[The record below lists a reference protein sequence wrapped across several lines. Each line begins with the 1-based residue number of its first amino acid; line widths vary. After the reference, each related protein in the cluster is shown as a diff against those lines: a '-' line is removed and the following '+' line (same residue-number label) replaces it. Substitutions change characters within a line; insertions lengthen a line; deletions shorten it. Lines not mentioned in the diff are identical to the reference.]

1 VGAVGINET
10 TPAHINP
17 TYVVFEKFLST
28 TSTALLLCYATTLT
42 DRHRYYSM
50 LFHADL
56 VSNLHKPRIARI
68 SHLDSRELAHYA
80 IYDGSGLE
88 KIVIINT
95 AYYYGTGERPVKTSD
110 FSSSL
115 GKRLKV
121 RRLTG
126 PAVKANVDISWS
138 GQKEDSERKLEGLL
152 IVERVR
158 DGLVTIK
165 AGEAVIV
172 QRGG

>member
-1 VGAVGINET
+1 
-10 TPAHINP
+10 
-17 TYVVFEKFLST
+17 
-28 TSTALLLCYATTLT
+28 
-42 DRHRYYSM
+42 M

-56 VSNLHKPRIARI
+56 VSDLHRPRIARI

-80 IYDGSGLE
+80 IYDGFSLE

-110 FSSSL
+110 FSVSL
-115 GKRLKV
+115 GKKLKV

-126 PAVKANVDISWS
+126 PAVNAKIDISWS
-138 GQKEDSERKLEGLL
+138 GQEVNGEGKLKGEL
-152 IVERVR
+152 IAERVT